1 MTDSKQAWRRHWPA
15 ITSGCAVACKGWGF
29 GSSPY
34 RRLSGGEWPDGP
46 ETSPTAVLKSSPK
59 ATAGRSTSLWA
70 ACGAGLLAPGWK
82 MSASS
87 GRYRVRYTGF
97 KFDDTETT
105 ATVDTVTSVEFP
117 TYLATR
123 GRLIDDTIEAALP
136 PSEQPPQ
143 IIHQA
148 MRYSV
153 LGGGKH
159 LRPLLVVASAEA
171 CGGNPRAVLPVA
183 CAVELIHAY
192 SLIHDDLP
200 AMDNSDTRRGRPT
213 CHIAFGEAIAV
224 LAGDAL
230 HALAFELIAR
240 ASPRCD
246 SQRVLAVS
254 QDIAKSIG
262 TAGMVGG
269 QVLDLLGEGRTF
281 PGGTNSPPPA
291 PLAELVPEIHLRK
304 TAALI
309 AACVRAGA
317 LLAGAEPST
326 LHALSAYGE
335 RLGLAFQI
343 IDDILDIVGDD
354 RVLGKRAGSDAAK
367 ATYPA
372 AFGVTRSRD
381 MAAQLTAQA
390 VESLAPLGDRGVI
403 LQELAR
409 SLLARER

>member
-1 MTDSKQAWRRHWPA
+1 M
-15 ITSGCAVACKGWGF
+15 GF
-29 GSSPY
+29 
-34 RRLSGGEWPDGP
+34 EFND
-46 ETSPTAVLKSSPK
+46 TA
-59 ATAGRSTSLWA
+59 
-70 ACGAGLLAPGWK
+70 
-82 MSASS
+82 
-87 GRYRVRYTGF
+87 
-97 KFDDTETT
+97 TT
-105 ATVDTVTSVEFP
+105 ATVGTVTSVDFP

-123 GRLIDDTIEAALP
+123 GRLIDDAVEAALP
-136 PSEQPPQ
+136 PAEQPPQ
-143 IIHQA
+143 IIHRA
-148 MRYSV
+148 MRYSM
-153 LGGGKH
+153 LGGGKR

-183 CAVELIHAY
+183 CAVELIHTY

-213 CHIAFGEAIAV
+213 CHIAYGEAIAV

-230 HALAFELIAR
+230 HALAFDLIAR
-240 ASPRCD
+240 ASPDCD
-246 SQRVLAVS
+246 SPRLLAVS

-281 PGGTNSPPPA
+281 PGGSTSPA
-291 PLAELVPEIHLRK
+291 TPLAELVPEIHLRK

-309 AACVRAGA
+309 GACVRAGA
-317 LLAGAEPST
+317 LLAGADAPT
-326 LHALSAYGE
+326 LRSLSAYGE

-343 IDDILDIVGDD
+343 IDDILDVVGDD

-372 AFGVTRSRD
+372 AFGVPRSRD

-390 VESLAPLGDRGVI
+390 VEALAPLADRGAI